1 MFKEYR
7 LISEFTDCSM
17 MLNNKIPY
25 KFSDYV
31 LKKYF
36 IETGERQ
43 GWLNSENKIAVAAVS
58 GGGDSVALMWLLSKF
73 YGGHV
78 KAVHINHGIR
88 GDEADGDENFV
99 KNLAAS
105 LNVELISKKINVPLE
120 KLKGESI
127 ETAARRLRLET
138 ILELNQKFFHSQN
151 IFLGHNKD
159 DLAET
164 VLFNILRG
172 TGIRGSVG
180 ITEWSE
186 IKGVKFYRPLLG
198 LRREFLRDILRVRGI
213 AWREDSTNSDTEYT
227 RNFIRLKLL
236 PEIEQNIN
244 SSAIEHL
251 ADFGE
256 DMREVRERENLISLE
271 LLNKSAENQSPLTL
285 NRKILRTFN
294 DNEISLV
301 IREVGRK
308 LNLRTLSRGRCN
320 ELVNLIRKP
329 EKFLFQ
335 WCGNMNVKSIKD
347 KIIFE
352 EHINE
357 N

>member
-1 MFKEYR
+1 MIK
-7 LISEFTDCSM
+7 
-17 MLNNKIPY
+17 NKIPY
-25 KFSDYV
+25 ELSDYI

-36 IETGERQ
+36 FETGERQ
-43 GWLNSENKIAVAAVS
+43 GWLSSEKNEKKIAVAAVS

-73 YGGHV
+73 YDGHV
-78 KAVHINHGIR
+78 KAIHINHGIR

-99 KNLAAS
+99 KNLAES
-105 LNVELISKKINVPLE
+105 LNVEIVTKKINVPLQ

-138 ILELNQKFFHSQN
+138 ILELNQKFFHSHN

-180 ITEWSE
+180 ITESSE
-186 IKGVKFYRPLLG
+186 INGVKFYRPLLG
-198 LRREFLRDILRVRGI
+198 LRREFLRDILRVRDI
-213 AWREDSTNSDTEYT
+213 KWREDSTNSDTDYT

-251 ADFGE
+251 ANFGE
-256 DMREVRERENLISLE
+256 DMREVRDKENLISLE
-271 LLNKSAENQSPLTL
+271 LLKKSAENYSPLTL
-285 NRKILRTFN
+285 NRKILRIFN

-301 IREVGRK
+301 IREIGRK
-308 LNLRTLSRGRCN
+308 LNLRTLSRSRCN

-347 KIIFE
+347 NKIIFE
-352 EHINE
+352 EVLNE
-357 N
+357 H